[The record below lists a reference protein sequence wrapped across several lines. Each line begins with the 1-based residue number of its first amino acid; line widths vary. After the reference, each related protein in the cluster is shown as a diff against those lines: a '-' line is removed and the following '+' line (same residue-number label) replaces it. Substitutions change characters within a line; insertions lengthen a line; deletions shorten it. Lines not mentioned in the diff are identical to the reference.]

1 MDQFNGY
8 NGYERRLYCSPAT
21 DRRLSRGARHW
32 LRAASQPGYTRSLGL
47 RAAWARS
54 TTWWTAA
61 PLSSDIE
68 AYYKDEVILGW
79 EWQFSQNWAIK
90 ADAIWWEVDNLIGS
104 TTQLAENPA
113 NGRLTVFFLTANHD
127 DYPKILNAIR
137 EAASPANRAA
147 WRRPRCSPA
156 TTRRTATTRRC
167 SSSSTAASP
176 TTGRSTPT

>member
-1 MDQFNGY
+1 MV
-8 NGYERRLYCSPAT
+8 PAI
-21 DRRLSRGARHW
+21 GCQGF
-32 LRAASQPGYTRSLGL
+32 QPGYTRSLGFVL
-47 RAAWARS
+47 PGLQYDLVDRGVFD
-54 TTWWTAA
+54 
-61 PLSSDIE
+61 SDME
-68 AYYKDEVILGW
+68 AYYKDEAILGW
-79 EWQFSQNWAIK
+79 EWQFSRNWAIK

-113 NGRLTVFFLTANHD
+113 NGRLTVFFLSANHD

-147 WRRPRCSPA
+147 LAQASVLAGYESHIA
-156 TTRRTATTRRC
+156 TTRRS